1 MLTWEV
7 FRLSPARTHDVV
19 VVCFQTNDPHAS
31 VHEFLMNFEPRQ
43 APNFL
48 LQIKQHRSPLLFAWL
63 RKTIIEN
70 SNRQEQHQQ
79 QWRHL
84 QHRKPQQHSLVFK
97 VSLELLLLLTL
108 CVPTASAQRV
118 WRPLGAARAALGC
131 GNNTDNNNT
140 NNSGD
145 TWSTASLVN
154 AHLCLKSRDEA
165 LVVVVL
171 CPYPKCAGAP
181 VGVVDVSLPQAHISC
196 SAYSRPAQAR
206 AENLSDA

>member
-1 MLTWEV
+1 MGRRQINKIIVKLNV
-7 FRLSPARTHDVV
+7 FDVFYRFCDTLKTIDLIAYTNEFIDFHGGQKLRTPLIIIVFIV

-84 QHRKPQQHSLVFK
+84 QHRKPQQHSLVLK

-154 AHLCLKSRDEA
+154 AHLCLKSR
-165 LVVVVL
+165 
-171 CPYPKCAGAP
+171 
-181 VGVVDVSLPQAHISC
+181 VGC
-196 SAYSRPAQAR
+196 S
-206 AENLSDA
+206 